1 MADKGAP
8 DPLAPWRELLSQW
21 EKSANTLANRGMA
34 TDGFSGSMNQA
45 MNVLLQ
51 GQQHL
56 GEAMVKY
63 LAALN
68 LPSRADLL
76 TLGEQLGAIEAQLA
90 SIARILE
97 RQNAAAAPAP
107 PPAPAV
113 ELPPRTKR
121 PPRTPA

>member
-1 MADKGAP
+1 MADKAAS
-8 DPLAPWRELLSQW
+8 DPLAPWRDLLSQW

-34 TDGFSGSMNQA
+34 TDQFSGSMNQA
-45 MNVLLQ
+45 MNVLLA
-51 GQQHL
+51 GQQNL

-76 TLGEQLGAIEAQLA
+76 TLGEQLGAIETQLA

-97 RQNAAAAPAP
+97 RQNAPAAPP
-107 PPAPAV
+107 V

-121 PPRTPA
+121 PPRAAPE